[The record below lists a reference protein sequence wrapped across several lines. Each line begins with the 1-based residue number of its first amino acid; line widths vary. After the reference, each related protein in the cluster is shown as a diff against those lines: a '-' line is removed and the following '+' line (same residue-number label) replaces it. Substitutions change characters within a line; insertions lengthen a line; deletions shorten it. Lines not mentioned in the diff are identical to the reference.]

1 VVREFLEKNR
11 VHLARIL
18 ADMVDKGMLCK
29 IPRDNYHIIPFNAD
43 LKRSDENRRAWM
55 AGMQN
60 IPSNQIA
67 WIIRIPLH
75 GSYESL

>member
-1 VVREFLEKNR
+1 
-11 VHLARIL
+11 
-18 ADMVDKGMLCK
+18 M
-29 IPRDNYHIIPFNAD
+29 
-43 LKRSDENRRAWM
+43 KRSDENRRAWM

-75 GSYESL
+75 GSYESLCMDHTNPFEWFLEGMLYGYVHSHVRLFFIGSTPFI